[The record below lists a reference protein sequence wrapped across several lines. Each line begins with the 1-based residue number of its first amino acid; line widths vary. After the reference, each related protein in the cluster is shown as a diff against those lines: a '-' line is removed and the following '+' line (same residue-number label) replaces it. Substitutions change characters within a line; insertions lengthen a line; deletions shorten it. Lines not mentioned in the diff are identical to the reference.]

1 MKVGKS
7 VMTIKKGLLIFAQ
20 WFVVL
25 FTCGLSILLINISE
39 YNIEEHIDKLKF
51 GRYVIQIYDQIE
63 RDQLLRYFHDDL
75 KRQEL
80 LSLSND
86 LATQNH
92 FSYYEIIKQPVYSSD
107 LEFPDDDSFRY
118 SYNELAESGKNNVGF
133 INAVQVSNNVFDEFS
148 IRVDEGEILTQS
160 DYRWNSAKN
169 SINCLLGWNY
179 HQYYPVGSTITVEYL
194 NKTVI
199 LNVVG
204 IMSKNTFVFHNNDYL
219 NIDNYILMPSLD
231 INYKADT
238 FDDAVFQ
245 VSLAS
250 QKING
255 LFLIDDKDQI
265 PECIIYMRGI
275 ASKFDI
281 PEFYLSGI
289 GRNQKIFLLTA
300 LIHKMSSPQIL
311 MLITVFG
318 VTGVLLYMKWLF
330 VNKPKLMGKERIAL
344 IGCIVAVITSGLA
357 YLAQMLLFN
366 GALPINIT
374 SFAPAAAL
382 CFCSALIGII
392 SKRRKV
398 D

>member
-1 MKVGKS
+1 M
-7 VMTIKKGLLIFAQ
+7 
-20 WFVVL
+20 
-25 FTCGLSILLINISE
+25 
-39 YNIEEHIDKLKF
+39 
-51 GRYVIQIYDQIE
+51 
-63 RDQLLRYFHDDL
+63 
-75 KRQEL
+75 
-80 LSLSND
+80 
-86 LATQNH
+86 
-92 FSYYEIIKQPVYSSD
+92 
-107 LEFPDDDSFRY
+107 
-118 SYNELAESGKNNVGF
+118 
-133 INAVQVSNNVFDEFS
+133 QVSNNVFDEFS